1 MKKRLLSMFSAIAL
15 VLSLFTL
22 LPEGALKAEA
32 ATNYALWIAGTQVT
46 SANASDILGNGEA
59 SFNVSSKTLTLSKDI
74 IVTDVAVNACIS
86 SEINGLIINAEND
99 VTLKSYEQAI
109 KTVGADL
116 RVTGKGKITADVPMC
131 GIYCHNAKVT
141 VADANFETKN
151 CKYGITGCHDS
162 EELVIIHS
170 AINAAGSEYAIGD
183 FINGITLKGS
193 EIETSGASIKK
204 HNTTY
209 YIHGSGYNSY
219 ITSVSIKAL
228 KEYDISLGG
237 TQITFENCDNIFE
250 GHRDYD
256 GKARFDHATKTL
268 YLNDVGGSGRMGF
281 INKDCDGLTVCVE
294 GECGFSAS
302 NGGAGALISANT
314 TITGPG
320 KIYFISTRSETSGIG
335 ISISGGA
342 TLTLN
347 GADVIATGTK
357 TGIRGSTRTK
367 DGIVYYASLVV
378 RSSVLNASGD
388 DAGITGVEGGIK
400 LVGSKYVTPVGA
412 VIKDGTVYNSN
423 GRTKADE
430 VKIEKVITVTFSGTN
445 AYIDQEPNPYKK
457 LTSGDEV
464 KVGSKVRLIYDSDV
478 SIPTGKYVTSFTSN
492 QVTIQK
498 DGSGYYFIMPAK
510 SVTVNPTY
518 ATQQSHVIDLSSGNA
533 VKLSDNEAHSLYMLS
548 EYTDKLSYIIDKGF
562 DLDKNGTADVLHTYD
577 SATNSESLVKLSTNS
592 VNGVISFEIKNAP
605 YSPLTFKMSNVTN
618 YNLYIAGTQVT
629 SQNCTDILGDGIF
642 EYVPS
647 TNTLTV
653 KGDYTYNH
661 AEHGYRTANVIKN
674 GIKGLTIKTTKPLLL
689 KNNTS
694 NVIYTTED
702 INIRTNGLL
711 TIEAYNIAVF
721 TNPNESGAASNVTV
735 TDSDIYVA
743 DSYYGFNKYSGN
755 SYLYANNSNIKVITR
770 ARNSIDMKTSLT
782 NCKLITLTDKEALI
796 VRNTFS
802 LYVAGTQVTSMNYAD
817 ILGDGVFSYD
827 PITNIL
833 DVNGNCTSILDNTI
847 KNGINGLTVRINKD
861 CTFAEGLYFAANT
874 TVTGNGKLTINVRRG
889 QLGFV
894 ITGSDHT
901 LTFDNANIVINGG
914 SNSIITEYGNTN
926 SLIIINSSISAESN
940 YGFTNNIFKQ
950 VTLTDC
956 AMVTPSDGFVSTTGF
971 YNSDGTSSPTKVEIV
986 PKNVRRQVGDVN
998 GDGKVS
1004 ADDAIIVARYAANY
1018 SNYRF
1023 IYYYDY
1029 CDMNRDGNVTADDAI
1044 IIARYAANYGN
1055 YKDIYTNYVTEPDDL
1070 L

>member
-1 MKKRLLSMFSAIAL
+1 MLSALAL

-22 LPEGALKAEA
+22 LPEGVLKAEA
-32 ATNYALWIAGTQVT
+32 ATYLLKVAGIQVT
-46 SANASDILGNGEA
+46 GENKTDILGNGEA
-59 SFNVSSKTLTLSKDI
+59 SYNPTTKTLTLNDDI
-74 IVTDVAVNACIS
+74 TNPDPSILGCVDNEIDGLTIIAKNA
-86 SEINGLIINAEND
+86 
-99 VTLKSYEQAI
+99 VTLTSDQQAI
-109 KTVGADL
+109 RSVGHNL
-116 RVTGKGKITADVPMC
+116 TIKGGKYTLDAQRC
-131 GIYCHNAKVT
+131 GIYCSNCTVT
-141 VADANFETKN
+141 IKDADIETTSN
-151 CKYGITGCHDS
+151 CKWGISGRKTNDK
-162 EELVIIHS
+162 LIINNS
-170 AINAAGSEYAIGD
+170 KVKVNENPDCYCAVGD
-183 FINGITLKGS
+183 FAS
-193 EIETSGASIKK
+193 EIELLNCFVSSPEGGFPGKYATNNYCILKAKSVRATQVTILP
-204 HNTTY
+204 
-209 YIHGSGYNSY
+209 YN
-219 ITSVSIKAL
+219 
-228 KEYDISLGG
+228 ISLGNTPLTYENHTDILEDG
-237 TQITFENCDNIFE
+237 TS
-250 GHRDYD
+250 
-256 GKARFDHATKTL
+256 RFDYETKTL
-268 YLNDVGGSGRMGF
+268 YLNNAQAGGRFGF
-281 INKDCDGLTVCVE
+281 LNSNCSGLTINVE
-294 GECGFSAS
+294 GECGFSAIG
-302 NGGAGALISANT
+302 GGAGANLRADT
-314 TITGPG
+314 TITGSG
-320 KIYFISTRSETSGIG
+320 KIYFTSTRESTSGTG
-335 ISISGGA
+335 IVFAKGV
-342 TLTLN
+342 TLTLDN
-347 GADVIATGTK
+347 ADVVATGTK
-357 TGIRGSTRTK
+357 TGIKGADGSK
-367 DGIVYYASLVV
+367 LVV
-378 RSSVLNASGD
+378 NNSALTAVGLSETDGVGIDGVAG
-388 DAGITGVEGGIK
+388 GIT
-400 LVGSKYVTPVGA
+400 LDRCKYKTPVGA
-412 VIKDGTVYNSN
+412 VIKEGTVYNSN
-423 GRTKADE
+423 GRTKANKVE
-430 VKIEKVITVTFSGTN
+430 IEKRFTVTFSGTN

-464 KVGSKVRLIYDSDV
+464 IVGSKVRLIYDSDV
-478 SIPTGKYVTSFTSN
+478 SIPTGKYVTGFTSD

-498 DGSGYYFIMPAK
+498 DGVGYYFIMPAAN
-510 SVTVNPTY
+510 VTVTPGYSN
-518 ATQQSHVIDLSSGNA
+518 QQSHVIDLSGGNS
-533 VKLSDNEAHSLYMLS
+533 VTLTKDEAKSLYNLS
-548 EYTDKLSYIIDKGF
+548 QYTDKLSYIIDKGY
-562 DLDKNGTADVLHTYD
+562 DLDKNGTADIKHTYD
-577 SATNSESLVKLSTNS
+577 SATNSESLVRLSTNS
-592 VNGVISFEIKNAP
+592 VKGEISFEIKNAP
-605 YSPLTFKMSNVTN
+605 YSPLTFKMTNVTN
-618 YNLYIAGTQVT
+618 YALYVAGTQVT
-629 SQNCTDILGDGIF
+629 SLNCTDILGDGIF

-755 SYLYANNSNIKVITR
+755 SYLYANNSNIKVIAR
-770 ARNSIDMKTSLT
+770 ARNSIDLKTSLT
-782 NCKLITLTDKEALI
+782 NCKLIKLTDKEALI

-827 PITNIL
+827 PTTNIL
-833 DVNGNCTSILDNTI
+833 DVNGNCTSIIDNTI

-861 CTFAEGLYFAANT
+861 CTFAEGLYLDANT

-894 ITGSDHT
+894 ISGSDHT

-956 AMVTPSDGFVSTTGF
+956 AMVTPSDGIVRTTGF

-986 PKNVRRQVGDVN
+986 PKNGRRQVGDVN

-1055 YKDIYTNYVTEPDDL
+1055 YKDIYTNYVTEPDDIL
-1070 L
+1070 